1 MVLNIAALASI
12 KEIANIPAVN
22 IRNEVALK
30 KAFFEFKKKVNSKWY
45 FESN

>member
-1 MVLNIAALASI
+1 MVLKIAALASI

-30 KAFFEFKKKVNSKWY
+30 KLSLNSKK
-45 FESN
+45 SK